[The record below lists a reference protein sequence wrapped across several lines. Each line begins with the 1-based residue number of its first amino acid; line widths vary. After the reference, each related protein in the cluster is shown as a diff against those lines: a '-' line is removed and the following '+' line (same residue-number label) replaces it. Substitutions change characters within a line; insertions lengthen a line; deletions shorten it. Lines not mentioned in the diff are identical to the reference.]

1 MFVIKNIVPTART
14 NQNTRTV
21 RMFRIGRKHRQ
32 GGLGHVGNPKDA
44 TASYA
49 LLLPY
54 FAWHLAGSLI
64 RPKEKGFLVNACKQ
78 RSDTAKSKHDD
89 WDGEG
94 NFHARTIP
102 HET

>member
-1 MFVIKNIVPTART
+1 MFVSEDIVSTARA

-21 RMFRIGRKHRQ
+21 RMFWIGRKRRQ
-32 GGLGHVGNPKDA
+32 RGFGYVGNPKDTIA
-44 TASYA
+44 GDS
-49 LLLPY
+49 LLLSY

-64 RPKEKGFLVNACKQ
+64 RPKEKGFLVNTCNQ